1 MMTGVWGGREALRV
15 RSLTTSAHSV
25 ENRLSIDAIGSL
37 ARSLGKPG
45 CAHTLLEALNKYATV
60 DHCALLVR
68 LRGKDL
74 RLLATASRVPSSNA
88 ARAALN
94 YMGEM
99 HLYDV
104 ADDAPIATREIGDE
118 SVQLRYRTRE
128 EVLNIRYRSACY
140 DQVGIEDRLTMSNS
154 HADGTATLIYCYRY
168 KSTGRFASTD
178 LEALT
183 QVAPLLLS
191 LLEVHAQLTIPRD
204 FPIRRWRES
213 LEHDAGTA
221 LSARELDVCSNL
233 LSGQT
238 LADTGRKLGIS
249 VNTAITYSRRA
260 YAKLG
265 VGSVRELHDRLIR
278 ASTMVT
284 G

>member
-1 MMTGVWGGREALRV
+1 MPSSTAN
-15 RSLTTSAHSV
+15 AHFID
-25 ENRLSIDAIGSL
+25 NRLSIDAIGSL

-45 CAHTLLEALNKYATV
+45 CAPTILEALNIYATV

-68 LRGKDL
+68 ARGKDL
-74 RLLATASRVPSSNA
+74 RLLATASREPSSNA
-88 ARAALN
+88 ARAALS
-94 YMGEM
+94 YMSEM

-104 ADDAPIATREIGDE
+104 AEDAPIVAREVDKA
-118 SVQLRYRTRE
+118 
-128 EVLNIRYRSACY
+128 ACY
-140 DQVGIEDRLTMSNS
+140 DQVGIEDRLTMSS
-154 HADGTATLIYCYRY
+154 SRAEGTATLIYCYRY
-168 KSTGRFASTD
+168 TSTGRFAKSE
-178 LEALT
+178 LEALM
-183 QVAPLLLS
+183 QVAPLFLS
-191 LLEVHAQLTIPRD
+191 LVEVHAKLTMPRD
-204 FPIRRWRES
+204 FPILGWRES

-221 LSARELDVCSNL
+221 LSARELDVCANL
-233 LSGQT
+233 LSGHT

-278 ASTMVT
+278 TSATVT